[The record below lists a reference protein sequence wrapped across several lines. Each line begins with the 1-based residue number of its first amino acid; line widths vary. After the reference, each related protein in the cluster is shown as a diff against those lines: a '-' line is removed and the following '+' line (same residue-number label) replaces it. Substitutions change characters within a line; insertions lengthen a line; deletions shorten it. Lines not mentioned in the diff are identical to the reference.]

1 LLPLVMS
8 WIVSD
13 VHYIVLSFFDLTF

>member
-8 WIVSD
+8 WIFSD